1 MKVLIRRCPKF
12 QENRPQ
18 MRRKSSAGALLTF
31 RSPSSSS
38 NPLSSTSTLSAFP
51 ASLPMGGFMSPQSSG
66 PPATSSPFPTDSTS
80 TVVSPTGTSQGM
92 NRDWDAQSMSESS
105 GGQSTLYN
113 SSLAGSGLPPN
124 QMDLMKD
131 TFNKRIMTLTYLR
144 STHEGKMY
152 WFNTVLLTRE
162 ALSEK
167 FNSPSMQKKA
177 YRLSVLAMSLASLFD
192 FHTPADY
199 LKALQALMT
208 EYEAFQDETAKP
220 KVRKR
225 NIFRKVPKRGG
236 AIDYAAYDA
245 SDSYLVTPNM
255 PFQLDYHQTVISLA
269 DILSETYQRLLR
281 NIVSLSSGLSST
293 SSGDASRGGAQTPGP
308 YSGPQSS
315 MFQGAGTPQ
324 MFGPLGVITPY
335 PGLTSLWP
343 GGTPPADE
351 MGEGSLWALASN
363 GPAISVAGYQ
373 NAVMSIAKEL
383 ENVKTIDGK
392 LKKVIALLLKELDTF
407 ARDAIKAE
415 LESLDPL
422 LKNLVLPDQMQ
433 AEGGEEY

>member
-1 MKVLIRRCPKF
+1 
-12 QENRPQ
+12 
-18 MRRKSSAGALLTF
+18 
-31 RSPSSSS
+31 
-38 NPLSSTSTLSAFP
+38 
-51 ASLPMGGFMSPQSSG
+51 MGGFMSPQPSG
-66 PPATSSPFPTDSTS
+66 QLPTPSTLPTDSTS
-80 TVVSPTGTSQGM
+80 TVISPTGTSQGM
-92 NRDWDAQSMSESS
+92 NRDWDAQSIPESS

-124 QMDLMKD
+124 QMDLMRD

-144 STHEGKMY
+144 STHEGSNDRKMY

-162 ALSEK
+162 ALSET
-167 FNSPSMQKKA
+167 FNNPSMQKKA
-177 YRLSVLAMSLASLFD
+177 YRLSVLAMSLANLFD
-192 FHTPADY
+192 FQTPADY

-208 EYEAFQDETAKP
+208 EYEAFQDDTVKP
-220 KVRKR
+220 KAKKR

-245 SDSYLVTPNM
+245 SDNYLVTPNM
-255 PFQLDYHQTVISLA
+255 
-269 DILSETYQRLLR
+269 RLLR
-281 NIVSLSSGLSST
+281 NILSISSGLSST
-293 SSGDASRGGAQTPGP
+293 STDSSRGGAQTPGP
-308 YSGPQSS
+308 YGGPPSN

-343 GGTPPADE
+343 GGTPSADE

-363 GPAISVAGYQ
+363 GPAISVAGHQ
-373 NAVMSIAKEL
+373 NVSLSIAKEL
-383 ENVKTIDGK
+383 ENVKTIDSK
-392 LKKVIALLLKELDTF
+392 LKKVIASLLKELDTF
-407 ARDAIKAE
+407 ARGAIKTE

-433 AEGGEEY
+433 AEGGEDY